1 MSVTTRDFPRS
12 SLRPASEPI
21 QIVTADAARARLLR
35 GSLEWPG
42 RLELREV
49 QAIESPWAGYHEAGR
64 PVLVPSGG
72 AQFRVIHL
80 KSANA
85 AGGEDELARRFA
97 REVAAWIHERSGEEP
112 GRRTV
117 VLAAPRFLGLLRDE
131 LGPVGDGIALYRGEF
146 TRLRANEVAAH
157 PTVRA
162 LVGAG
167 AAHPAGIGP
176 KPR

>member
-1 MSVTTRDFPRS
+1 MSVTTRELPRS
-12 SLRPASEPI
+12 PLRPAAEPI
-21 QIVTADAARARLLR
+21 QVVTADGSRARLLR

-42 RLELREV
+42 RLELEE
-49 QAIESPWAGYHEAGR
+49 IETLASAWEGFHEPGR

-72 AQFRVIHL
+72 GQFRVIHL

-85 AGGEDELARRFA
+85 AGGEEELARRFA
-97 REVAAWIHERSGEEP
+97 REVAAWMHERASEDP
-112 GRRTV
+112 ARRMV

-167 AAHPAGIGP
+167 AASAAGLGP